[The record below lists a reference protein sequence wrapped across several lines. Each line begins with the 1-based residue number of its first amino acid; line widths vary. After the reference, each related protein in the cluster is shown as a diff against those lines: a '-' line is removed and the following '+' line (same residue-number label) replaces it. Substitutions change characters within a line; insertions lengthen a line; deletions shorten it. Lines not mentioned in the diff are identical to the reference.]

1 MPERSVVVVVVAAV
15 PVPLI
20 NVFVL
25 VARMSKKNV
34 PRNDDVCNSMC
45 LVWKTNVDVV
55 VHTNNSYSSRHT
67 SHHP

>member
-1 MPERSVVVVVVAAV
+1 MPERSVVVVVAV

-25 VARMSKKNV
+25 VARMSKRIV
-34 PRNDDVCNSMC
+34 PRNDADACNSMC